1 MAPALEYAPLNTAL
15 VGPVIALALWTFF
28 MELWMYSYR
37 IPDLEKYKVKV
48 SPTMTVEDMNRP
60 IPRHRQ
66 WPADN
71 YNHLHEQPTVFYAVA
86 LALTFLQAV
95 DGTSSTLAWAY
106 VGARVVHSLVQASTN
121 VIMTRFS
128 LFALSSLLLFG
139 LTLKGALVA
148 FF

>member
-1 MAPALEYAPLNTAL
+1 MAPTLEYAPLNTAL
-15 VGPVIALALWTFF
+15 VSPVIALALWTFF

-37 IPDLEKYKVKV
+37 IPDLEKYKVKI
-48 SPTMTVEDMNRP
+48 SPNMTKDDMNRP
-60 IPRHRQ
+60 IPRSRQ

-71 YNHLHEQPTVFYAVA
+71 FNHLHEQPTVFYAVA
-86 LALTFLQAV
+86 LGMTFLQAV
-95 DGTSSTLAWAY
+95 DGTSAALAWAY

-139 LTLKGALVA
+139 LTLKGAFVA
-148 FF
+148 FL